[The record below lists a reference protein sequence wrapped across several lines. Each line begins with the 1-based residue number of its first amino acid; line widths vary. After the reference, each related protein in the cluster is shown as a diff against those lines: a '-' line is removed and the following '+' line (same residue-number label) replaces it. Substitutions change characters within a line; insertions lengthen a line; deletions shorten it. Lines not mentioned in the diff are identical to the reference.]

1 MPTASYHRALAE
13 AAPLDVIV
21 DALEIAHSALTTP
34 VRAVND
40 VRRRVI
46 EEHTYQPVAFRA
58 TLLSDE
64 EGRAASAAIE
74 IDNVGRT
81 LTRWIEASQGGVGA
95 TVRVMQ
101 VRLPPADAPSIVEWT
116 VTLGV
121 LAVHMDQHRVS
132 VRLGYA
138 SLLDR
143 PAVAMRYD
151 LRTAPGLF

>member
-1 MPTASYHRALAE
+1 MPSTAYHRALAE
-13 AAPLDVIV
+13 AAPLAVIV
-21 DALEIAHSALTTP
+21 DALEITHSALTTP
-34 VRAVND
+34 ARVVND
-40 VRRRVI
+40 VQGRII
-46 EEHTYQPVAFRA
+46 ETHTYQPVAFRP

-81 LTRWIEASQGGVGA
+81 LTYWIDASQGGVGA
-95 TVRVMQ
+95 AVRVMQ
-101 VRLPPADAPSIVEWT
+101 VRLPPANAPAVVEWS
-116 VTLGV
+116 VSLGV